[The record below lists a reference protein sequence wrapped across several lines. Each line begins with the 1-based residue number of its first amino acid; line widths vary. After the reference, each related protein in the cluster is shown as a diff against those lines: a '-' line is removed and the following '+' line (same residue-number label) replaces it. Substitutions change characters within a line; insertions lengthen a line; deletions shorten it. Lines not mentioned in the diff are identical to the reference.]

1 MTSPPDLT
9 AIVVA
14 FDSGAELAASI
25 ESIRREAARE
35 GLAAQILVVDNAS
48 KDGAAASLPSSD
60 DTTVLTNRRNVG
72 FGAAVN
78 RGFRAAEG
86 RRVLLLNPDARLSPG
101 ALRPLLDAL
110 EDDPTVALAAPSLRL
125 GDGSA
130 QESPRRF
137 YDLGAVLGRRTPL
150 RHLAGPRRAAEQHL
164 IDSAAL
170 PGPTDVDWVTGA
182 AMLLDRDA
190 MPGDGP
196 FDERFFL
203 YFEDVD
209 LCRRLHATGRTVRF
223 VPDAVVDHRFGG
235 ASRRQVP
242 WNPLL
247 WSHIRSGVLYSFR
260 WSEGWW
266 SSRWWRTAASGAAAF
281 GLRLALF
288 ASLLTVLLPT
298 GPALAAGAVGS
309 AVVERPRRRRLGR
322 TALPTGLGTFGRLA
336 IVAVAAHTATTGS
349 VSTDAVAPLLW
360 WAVAAAASL
369 DLLRRLRRA
378 SGGALRR
385 RGFGHTTCLLAGD
398 PTAAAAIAQSLAES
412 PQEGLEIAGFVPLDP
427 FAEGG
432 PTPRLRS
439 WEHVADVARD
449 LRAEAVLIAGTA
461 DDLART
467 ADGVDAL
474 RRAGVEA
481 SFALT
486 GSTELLQPTDS
497 DRVGA
502 YPLLPLG
509 IGAAARISDRLA
521 AGAGRCAA
529 ALGLL
534 LLLPVTP
541 LLLLA
546 SAVASRRA
554 PVHGVG
560 RVGRELR
567 PFRMLRLRTA
577 PEGEDG
583 GGRLGSLLRR
593 THIDELPQL
602 WNVVRGEMALVGPRP
617 VEPEVAE
624 QLEPWERARFR
635 VRPGITGM
643 WQLDRLRRWRL
654 EQMVASDLLY
664 LLRWS
669 PSLDLRILGET
680 LLGRRTP

>member
-14 FDSGAELAASI
+14 FDSGPELASSI
-25 ESIRREAARE
+25 ESVRREAARE

-48 KDGAAASLPSSD
+48 HDGAPAALTASA
-60 DTTVLTNRRNVG
+60 DTTVLRNDRNVG

-86 RRVLLLNPDARLSPG
+86 RRVLLLNPDAQLREG

-110 EDDPTVALAAPSLRL
+110 DDDPSVALAAPTLRL
-125 GDGSA
+125 HDGTD

-137 YDLGAVLGRRTPL
+137 YDVAAVLGRRTPL
-150 RHLAGPRRAAEQHL
+150 RHLAGPRRAAERHL
-164 IDSAAL
+164 VDGSAL
-170 PGPTDVDWVTGA
+170 EGPTDVDWVTGA

-209 LCRRLHATGRTVRF
+209 LCRRLRATGRAVRF

-242 WNPLL
+242 WNPQL
-247 WSHIRSGVLYSFR
+247 WRHLRSGVLYSLR
-260 WSEGWW
+260 WSESWW
-266 SSRWWRTAASGAAAF
+266 RSRWWRAAAGGTAGFVARGALFAALLAFVLPIGPALGGAAA
-281 GLRLALF
+281 GAL
-288 ASLLTVLLPT
+288 
-298 GPALAAGAVGS
+298 
-309 AVVERPRRRRLGR
+309 VVERPVRRRLGR
-322 TALPTGLGTFGRLA
+322 TALPLGYPSFFRLSA
-336 IVAVAAHTATTGS
+336 VGVGVAAISRGG
-349 VSTDAVAPLLW
+349 VSLDAVAPILG
-360 WAVAAAASL
+360 WAVAATVAL
-369 DLLRRLRRA
+369 DLLRRVRRGTA
-378 SGGALRR
+378 GALRR

-398 PTAAAAIAQSLAES
+398 PVAAAAVAQSLAES

-427 FAEGG
+427 LAAGG

-439 WEHVADVARD
+439 WEHIAEVARD
-449 LRAEAVLIAGTA
+449 LRAEAVLIAGDA

-467 ADGVDAL
+467 ATGVDQL

-481 SFALT
+481 AFALT
-486 GSTELLQPTDS
+486 GSTELLQPSNS
-497 DRVGA
+497 DRVAA
-502 YPLLPLG
+502 YPLLLLG
-509 IGAAARISDRLA
+509 VGATARISDRLA
-521 AGAGRCAA
+521 AAAGRTA
-529 ALGLL
+529 ALAGLV
-534 LLLPVTP
+534 LLLPIAP

-546 SAVASRRA
+546 SAFASRRA

-560 RVGRELR
+560 RLGLDQR
-567 PFRMLRLRTA
+567 PFRMLRFRTA
-577 PEGEDG
+577 PHGEVG
-583 GGRLGSLLRR
+583 GGPLGQLLRR

-602 WNVVRGEMALVGPRP
+602 WNVVRGQMALVGPRP
-617 VEPEVAE
+617 VAPDVAAR
-624 QLEPWERARFR
+624 LEPWEQARFR

-680 LLGRRTP
+680 LLGRRRP